1 MPLMPLAGGL
11 GVGFSPKVWGLRWIF
26 TGKIIPET
34 NLRFVR
40 KKLAESQ
47 SQFLSVCEGFLF

>member
-47 SQFLSVCEGFLF
+47 SQFLSVCEGFLL